1 MLDVFRNAARGWTA
15 KILIGLLA
23 ASFGVWGIAD
33 VFRGYRAGALV
44 TVGAEEI
51 SAAEFTRAFNQA
63 LQNLAKQTGQSFTA
77 AEARRLGIDRSVLG
91 NLIQSA
97 SLDAQ
102 GTNLKLAV
110 SDAAIAQEAMDN
122 PAFKGS
128 DGKFDPALFRRLLEQ
143 NGLNEAMYLASERRS
158 KLRQALAGTADGD
171 LAAPR
176 VLAEA
181 QHRYRN
187 EERDVR
193 YFIAKAAETE
203 IAPPTDDELKK
214 HYEAN
219 PQSYTAPEY
228 RSIAIMKAEPADI
241 AAKLTLTDEEIKA
254 GYEKFKGDYSTPEL
268 RTVLQMTF
276 PALEEAKKAKERLA
290 AGEDFLV
297 IAKERG
303 LTEADATLADRTR
316 ADFFDPKVGEQ
327 AFSLAEGAV
336 SDPIEG
342 SLAITLIK
350 IAKVKPAYQES
361 FEEVKLKLTE
371 RLQFDKAR
379 EEIQSVY
386 DAVEDARAAQTAFET
401 IAERAGIPFQ
411 LIAAV
416 DSSGRDKDGKDIEIP
431 YKAEILKASFES
443 DVGVESDALTIGD
456 GFVWYEVREVIP
468 SALRALDT
476 VKDKVKADVI
486 ATKLRALALD
496 KAKKLVERAKA
507 GTALDTLAQEA
518 GAEIKTALDLKR
530 NEATAEFD
538 GPAVTA
544 AFSVK
549 ENGIT
554 FAMEGDGKGARLIQ
568 PTAVRLAPFVAGS
581 EAAKKLAD
589 DTKEGMG
596 KDVMALYL
604 GALQQELGVNI
615 NESLWR
621 QIAGTPTP

>member
-1 MLDVFRNAARGWTA
+1 MLDVFRNAAKGWTA

-23 ASFGVWGIAD
+23 VSFGVWGIAD

-44 TVGAEEI
+44 TVGSEEI

-63 LQNLAKQTGQSFTA
+63 LQNLASQTGQTFSA
-77 AEARRLGIDRSVLG
+77 EEARRLGIDRSVLG

-97 SLDAQ
+97 ALDAQ
-102 GTNLKLAV
+102 AGTLKLAV
-110 SDAAIAQEAMDN
+110 SDAAIAQEATDN

-128 DGKFDPALFRRLLEQ
+128 DGKFNPALFGRLLQQ

-158 KLRQALAGTADGD
+158 KLRQALAETADGG

-193 YFIAKAAETE
+193 YFIVKAAETE
-203 IAPPTDDELKK
+203 IAPPTDDDIKK
-214 HYEAN
+214 QYETN

-228 RSIAIMKAEPADI
+228 RSIALMKAEPADI
-241 AAKLTLTDEEIKA
+241 AAKLTLAEEEIKA
-254 GYEKFKGDYSTPEL
+254 GYEKFKGDYFTPAL
-268 RTVLQMTF
+268 RTILQITF
-276 PALEEAKKAKERLA
+276 ATLEDAKKAKERIA
-290 AGEDFLV
+290 AGEDFLA

-303 LTEADATLADRTR
+303 LSEADATLANKTK
-316 ADFFDPKVGEQ
+316 ADFFDPKVADQ
-327 AFSLAEGAV
+327 VFSLAEGAV
-336 SDPIEG
+336 SEPIEG

-350 IAKVKPAYQES
+350 IAKVKPEHQETLD
-361 FEEVKLKLTE
+361 EVKQKLTE

-379 EEIQSVY
+379 EEVQSVY
-386 DAVEDARAAQTAFET
+386 DAVEDARAAQTPFET

-411 LIAAV
+411 LVAAV
-416 DSSGRDKDGKDIEIP
+416 DAAGRGKDGKDVDIP
-431 YKAEILKASFES
+431 HKAEVLNAAFES

-456 GFVWYEVREVIP
+456 GFLWYEVREVVP
-468 SALRALDT
+468 SALRLLDA
-476 VKDKVKADVI
+476 VKDKVTADVI

-507 GTALDTLAQEA
+507 GTAFETLAQES
-518 GAEIKTALDLKR
+518 GAEIKTAQGLKR
-530 NEATAEFD
+530 NEAAAEFD
-538 GPAVTA
+538 QPAVTA

-549 ENGIT
+549 QNAIT
-554 FAMEGDGKGARLIQ
+554 FALEGDGKGARLIQ

-581 EAAKKLAD
+581 DAAKQLAD
-589 DTKEGMG
+589 DTKEGIT
-596 KDVMALYL
+596 KDVLALYL
-604 GALQQELGVNI
+604 GALQQELRVSI
-615 NESLWR
+615 NENLWR
-621 QIAGTPTP
+621 QIAGTQTP

>member
-1 MLDVFRNAARGWTA
+1 MLDVFRNAAKGWTA

-33 VFRGYRAGALV
+33 VFRGYRAGALA
-44 TVGAEEI
+44 TVGSEEI

-63 LQNLAKQTGQSFTA
+63 LQNLASQNAQTFTA
-77 AEARRLGIDRSVLG
+77 EEARRLGIDRSVLSS
-91 NLIQSA
+91 LIQSA
-97 SLDAQ
+97 ALDAQ
-102 GTNLKLAV
+102 GTNLRLAV
-110 SDAAIAQEAMDN
+110 ADAAIAQEAMDN

-143 NGLNEAMYLASERRS
+143 NGLNEAMYFASERHA

-176 VLAEA
+176 VIAEA

-193 YFIAKAAETE
+193 YFIVKAAETE
-203 IAPPTDDELKK
+203 ITPPTDEELKK

-228 RSIAIMKAEPADI
+228 RSIAVMKVDPEDI
-241 AAKLTLTDEEIKA
+241 AAKLTLTEDELKA
-254 GYEKFKGDYSTPEL
+254 GYEKFKGDYFTPEL

-276 PALEEAKKAKERLA
+276 PTLEEAKKAKERLA
-290 AGEDFLV
+290 AGGDFLA

-303 LTEADATLADRTR
+303 LTEVDATLADKTK

-342 SLAITLIK
+342 SLAITLLK
-350 IAKVKPAYQES
+350 IAKVKPEHQETLD
-361 FEEVKLKLTE
+361 EVKQKLTE

-379 EEIQSVY
+379 DEVQSVY
-386 DAVEDARAAQTAFET
+386 NAVEDARAAQTAFET

-416 DSSGRDKDGKDIEIP
+416 DASGRDKGGKDIEIAH
-431 YKAEILKASFES
+431 KAEVLKAAFES
-443 DVGVESDALTIGD
+443 DVDVETDALTIGD

-476 VKDKVKADVI
+476 VKDKVTADVI

-518 GAEIKTALDLKR
+518 GAEIKTAQGLKR
-530 NEATAEFD
+530 NEAAAEFD

-549 ENGIT
+549 ENAIT
-554 FAMEGDGKGARLIQ
+554 FALEGDGKGARLIQ

-589 DTKEGMG
+589 DTKAGLG
-596 KDVMALYL
+596 KDVLALYL
-604 GALQQELGVNI
+604 GALQQELGVSI
-615 NESLWR
+615 NENLWR
-621 QIAGTPTP
+621 QIAGTSTP